1 LVRVR
6 VRVRGRV
13 RANPKANPYPN
24 PNPNPNPSPNPNQD
38 LNLGGFWGWAEA
50 LSVSNRTM
58 SLLDEPLMLSM
69 ENQTRSFQYVVNA
82 EGHGGWA
89 DRLGLGLGLELGLGL
104 GLGLG
109 LIKVR
114 VS

>member
-1 LVRVR
+1 
-6 VRVRGRV
+6 
-13 RANPKANPYPN
+13 
-24 PNPNPNPSPNPNQD
+24 
-38 LNLGGFWGWAEA
+38 
-50 LSVSNRTM
+50 M